1 MKKIKAYLESN
12 TTDRIP
18 LIKLIRAT
26 TGMGLKE
33 SKDFVDAHLRSMYH
47 MTPVFLSEA
56 QFGRLMAHLMMI
68 PVGECR
74 VAQVRRVE
82 IIDCSGHDFSDL
94 G

>member
-26 TGMGLKE
+26 TGMGLRE
-33 SKDFVDAHLRSMYH
+33 SKLLVDEHLRSMYH
-47 MTPVFLSEA
+47 MTPVLLSEA
-56 QFGRLMAHLMMI
+56 QFGRLMSHLMI
-68 PVGECR
+68 PAGECR

-82 IIDCSGHDFSDL
+82 IIDASGHDFSHL